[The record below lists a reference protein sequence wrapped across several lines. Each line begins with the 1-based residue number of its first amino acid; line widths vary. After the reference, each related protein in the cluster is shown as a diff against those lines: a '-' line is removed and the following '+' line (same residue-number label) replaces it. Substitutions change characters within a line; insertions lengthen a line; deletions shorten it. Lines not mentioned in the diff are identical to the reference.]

1 MLRIDEYNFGFI
13 VINGRKYWHDIL
25 LYPDGTLEDWWRKEG
40 HIVERDDIESLLNSQ
55 PDILILGTGATGLM
69 KVPPDI
75 RDICLEQGVEL
86 IVETTA
92 DAVNILNDKKRDAK
106 MAAGL
111 PLSC

>member
-1 MLRIDEYNFGFI
+1 
-13 VINGRKYWHDIL
+13 
-25 LYPDGTLEDWWRKEG
+25 
-40 HIVERDDIESLLNSQ
+40 
-55 PDILILGTGATGLM
+55 M